1 MSKYGFKD
9 LEALYENVNL
19 ASNPYADKNYSPGSS
34 DVWGPKNSYGTKG
47 MIPTTVPGNAG
58 TAYSMNQTNSNNS
71 FSSFSEEEDER
82 VIPIYIVKQK
92 INDLLT
98 NATDRDV
105 VTALSELLISIDSS
119 DNIV

>member
-9 LEALYENVNL
+9 LECIYENVNL
-19 ASNPYADKNYSPGSS
+19 ASNPYADKNYNPGAS
-34 DVWGPKNSYGTKG
+34 DIWGPKNSYGTKG

-58 TAYSMNQTNSNNS
+58 TAYSMNQTNSSNS
-71 FSSFSEEEDER
+71 FSSFSEDEDER
-82 VIPIYIVKQK
+82 VIPLYVIKQK

-105 VTALSELLISIDSS
+105 VAALSELLISIDSS
-119 DNIV
+119 DKVV